1 MASSPYIVTKGV
13 VLRETETR
21 DADKI
26 LTLLTAERGKL
37 SVIARG
43 VCRKGCKFA
52 ACAQPL
58 AYSEWTLY
66 KKGDWYYANEGTTL
80 ELFSGLRA
88 DLDAMALGFYLAE
101 LTERS
106 CPAGMEQDAVLEL
119 LYYAFLVMDRGI
131 LPPKLISR
139 IFELKLL
146 QLNGLFASDVCH
158 ICGEGEGT
166 LYFDGRMGAFYCEK
180 HRTEDSIFVLD
191 AGRRAVRFVLERES
205 RAAFGFQLS
214 AEALEQLTFIL
225 RKYMEVHMGIRL
237 KTRDFFEQ

>member
-1 MASSPYIVTKGV
+1 MGTEKLRGI
-13 VLRETETR
+13 VLREQAKGESN
-21 DADKI
+21 KQI
-26 LTLLTAERGKL
+26 VLLAQGVGRVLL
-37 SVIARG
+37 SARG
-43 VCRKGCKFA
+43 ARRAKSKLLA
-52 ACAQPL
+52 ATQLFCYADFVVYEGRGV
-58 AYSEWTLY
+58 YSVTQ
-66 KKGDWYYANEGTTL
+66 
-80 ELFSGLRA
+80 
-88 DLDAMALGFYLAE
+88 AE

-191 AGRRAVRFVLERES
+191 AVRRAVRFVLER
-205 RAAFGFQLS
+205 AA
-214 AEALEQLTFIL
+214 
-225 RKYMEVHMGIRL
+225 RRL
-237 KTRDFFEQ
+237 AFSFLPKHSNS

>member
-1 MASSPYIVTKGV
+1 M
-13 VLRETETR
+13 
-21 DADKI
+21 DK
-26 LTLLTAERGKL
+26 
-37 SVIARG
+37 
-43 VCRKGCKFA
+43 F
-52 ACAQPL
+52 
-58 AYSEWTLY
+58 SE
-66 KKGDWYYANEGTTL
+66 G
-80 ELFSGLRA
+80 
-88 DLDAMALGFYLAE
+88 MYLAE

-158 ICGEGEGT
+158 ICGEGKGT

-191 AGRRAVRFVLERES
+191 AVRRAVRFVLERES

-225 RKYMEVHMGIRL
+225 RKYLEVHMGIRL

>member
-1 MASSPYIVTKGV
+1 MGTEKLRGI
-13 VLRETETR
+13 VLREQAKGESN
-21 DADKI
+21 KQI
-26 LTLLTAERGKL
+26 VLLAQGVGRVLL
-37 SVIARG
+37 SARG
-43 VCRKGCKFA
+43 ARRAKSKLLA
-52 ACAQPL
+52 ATQLFC
-58 AYSEWTLY
+58 
-66 KKGDWYYANEGTTL
+66 YADFVVYEGK
-80 ELFSGLRA
+80 
-88 DLDAMALGFYLAE
+88 GFYSVTQAE

-106 CPAGMEQDAVLEL
+106 CPADMEQDAVLEL

-191 AGRRAVRFVLERES
+191 AVRRAVRFVLERES

-225 RKYMEVHMGIRL
+225 RKYLEVHMGIRL

>member
-1 MASSPYIVTKGV
+1 MPYTIEELRRIITPIAQAHGLRSVSLFGSYSKGTA
-13 VLRETETR
+13 RR
-21 DADKI
+21 DSDVDLKI
-26 LTLLTAERGKL
+26 EKG
-37 SVIARG
+37 SVM
-43 VCRKGCKFA
+43 
-52 ACAQPL
+52 
-58 AYSEWTLY
+58 S
-66 KKGDWYYANEGTTL
+66 
-80 ELFSGLRA
+80 LFQLSGLR
-88 DLDAMALGFYLAE
+88 LDMDKFSEGMYLAE

-146 QLNGLFASDVCH
+146 QLNGFFASDVCH

-191 AGRRAVRFVLERES
+191 AVRRAVRFVLERES

-225 RKYMEVHMGIRL
+225 RQYMEVHMGIRL

>member
-1 MASSPYIVTKGV
+1 MGTEKLRGI
-13 VLRETETR
+13 VLREQAKGESN
-21 DADKI
+21 KQI
-26 LTLLTAERGKL
+26 VLLAQGVGRVLL
-37 SVIARG
+37 SARG
-43 VCRKGCKFA
+43 ARRAKSKLLAATQLFCYADFVVYEGKGF
-52 ACAQPL
+52 
-58 AYSEWTLY
+58 YSVTQ
-66 KKGDWYYANEGTTL
+66 A
-80 ELFSGLRA
+80 ELKNSFYGLR
-88 DLDAMALGFYLAE
+88 LDMDKFSEGMYLAE

-180 HRTEDSIFVLD
+180 HRTEDSIFVQD
-191 AGRRAVRFVLERES
+191 AVRRAVRFVLERES
-205 RAAFGFQLS
+205 RTAFGFQLS

>member
-1 MASSPYIVTKGV
+1 MGTEKLRGI
-13 VLRETETR
+13 VLREQAKGESN
-21 DADKI
+21 KQI
-26 LTLLTAERGKL
+26 VLLAQGVGRVLL
-37 SVIARG
+37 SARG
-43 VCRKGCKFA
+43 ARRVKSKLLAATQLFCYADFVVYEGKGF
-52 ACAQPL
+52 
-58 AYSEWTLY
+58 YSVTQ
-66 KKGDWYYANEGTTL
+66 A
-80 ELFSGLRA
+80 ELQNSFYGLR
-88 DLDAMALGFYLAE
+88 LDMDKFSEAMYLAE

-131 LPPKLISR
+131 LPPKLISC

-158 ICGEGEGT
+158 ICGEGKGT

-191 AGRRAVRFVLERES
+191 AVRRAVRFVLERES

>member
-1 MASSPYIVTKGV
+1 MGTEKLRGI
-13 VLRETETR
+13 VLREQAKGESN
-21 DADKI
+21 KQI
-26 LTLLTAERGKL
+26 VLLAQGVGRVLL
-37 SVIARG
+37 SARG
-43 VCRKGCKFA
+43 ARRAKSKLLA
-52 ACAQPL
+52 ATQLFC
-58 AYSEWTLY
+58 
-66 KKGDWYYANEGTTL
+66 YADFVVYEGK
-80 ELFSGLRA
+80 
-88 DLDAMALGFYLAE
+88 GFYSVTQAE

-191 AGRRAVRFVLERES
+191 AVRRAVRFVLERES

>member
-80 ELFSGLRA
+80 ELFNGLRA
-88 DLDAMALGFYLAE
+88 DLDAMALGFYNMNGSLPYFYFTA
-101 LTERS
+101 RS
-106 CPAGMEQDAVLEL
+106 GRCKAASP
-119 LYYAFLVMDRGI
+119 
-131 LPPKLISR
+131 
-139 IFELKLL
+139 
-146 QLNGLFASDVCH
+146 LN
-158 ICGEGEGT
+158 
-166 LYFDGRMGAFYCEK
+166 
-180 HRTEDSIFVLD
+180 
-191 AGRRAVRFVLERES
+191 
-205 RAAFGFQLS
+205 
-214 AEALEQLTFIL
+214 
-225 RKYMEVHMGIRL
+225 
-237 KTRDFFEQ
+237 

>member
-1 MASSPYIVTKGV
+1 MGTEKLRGI
-13 VLRETETR
+13 VLREQAKGESN
-21 DADKI
+21 KQI
-26 LTLLTAERGKL
+26 VLLAQGVGRVLL
-37 SVIARG
+37 SARG
-43 VCRKGCKFA
+43 ARRAKSKLLA
-52 ACAQPL
+52 ATQLFC
-58 AYSEWTLY
+58 
-66 KKGDWYYANEGTTL
+66 YAVTQA
-80 ELFSGLRA
+80 ELKNSFYGLR
-88 DLDAMALGFYLAE
+88 LDMDKFSEGMYLAE

-191 AGRRAVRFVLERES
+191 AVRRAVRFVLERES

-225 RKYMEVHMGIRL
+225 RKYLEVHMGIRL

>member
-1 MASSPYIVTKGV
+1 MGTEKLRGI
-13 VLRETETR
+13 VLREQAKGESN
-21 DADKI
+21 KQI
-26 LTLLTAERGKL
+26 VLLAQGVGRVLL
-37 SVIARG
+37 SARG
-43 VCRKGCKFA
+43 ARRAKSKLLA
-52 ACAQPL
+52 ATQLFCYADFVVYEGRGF
-58 AYSEWTLY
+58 YSVTQ
-66 KKGDWYYANEGTTL
+66 A
-80 ELFSGLRA
+80 ELKNSFYGLR
-88 DLDAMALGFYLAE
+88 LDMDKFSEGMYLAE

-158 ICGEGEGT
+158 ICGEG
-166 LYFDGRMGAFYCEK
+166 RMGAFYCEK

-191 AGRRAVRFVLERES
+191 AVRRAVRFVLERES

>member
-1 MASSPYIVTKGV
+1 MCCFLPAVPEERKVSFWAATQLFCYADFVVYEGKGFYSVTQ
-13 VLRETETR
+13 
-21 DADKI
+21 
-26 LTLLTAERGKL
+26 AELKN
-37 SVIARG
+37 S
-43 VCRKGCKFA
+43 F
-52 ACAQPL
+52 
-58 AYSEWTLY
+58 Y
-66 KKGDWYYANEGTTL
+66 
-80 ELFSGLRA
+80 GLR
-88 DLDAMALGFYLAE
+88 LDMDKFSEGMYLAE

-146 QLNGLFASDVCH
+146 QLNGFFASDVCH

-191 AGRRAVRFVLERES
+191 AVRRAVPVCAGEREP
-205 RAAFGFQLS
+205 RGVWLS
-214 AEALEQLTFIL
+214 AF
-225 RKYMEVHMGIRL
+225 RRS
-237 KTRDFFEQ
+237 TRTADLSSAAIYGGSHGHKAENTRFFEQ

>member
-1 MASSPYIVTKGV
+1 M
-13 VLRETETR
+13 
-21 DADKI
+21 
-26 LTLLTAERGKL
+26 
-37 SVIARG
+37 
-43 VCRKGCKFA
+43 
-52 ACAQPL
+52 
-58 AYSEWTLY
+58 
-66 KKGDWYYANEGTTL
+66 
-80 ELFSGLRA
+80 
-88 DLDAMALGFYLAE
+88 
-101 LTERS
+101 
-106 CPAGMEQDAVLEL
+106 LEL

-191 AGRRAVRFVLERES
+191 AVRRAVRFVLERES

-225 RKYMEVHMGIRL
+225 RKYLEVHMGIRL
-237 KTRDFFEQ
+237 KTRDFLNSE

>member
-1 MASSPYIVTKGV
+1 M
-13 VLRETETR
+13 
-21 DADKI
+21 
-26 LTLLTAERGKL
+26 
-37 SVIARG
+37 
-43 VCRKGCKFA
+43 
-52 ACAQPL
+52 
-58 AYSEWTLY
+58 
-66 KKGDWYYANEGTTL
+66 
-80 ELFSGLRA
+80 
-88 DLDAMALGFYLAE
+88 
-101 LTERS
+101 
-106 CPAGMEQDAVLEL
+106 LEL

-146 QLNGLFASDVCH
+146 QLNGFFASDVCH

-166 LYFDGRMGAFYCEK
+166 LYFDGGMGAFYCEK

-191 AGRRAVRFVLERES
+191 AVRRAVRFVLERES

-225 RKYMEVHMGIRL
+225 RQYMEVHMGIRL

>member
-1 MASSPYIVTKGV
+1 MALSPYIVTKGV

-66 KKGDWYYANEGTTL
+66 KKGDWYYANEGATL
-80 ELFSGLRA
+80 ELFNGLRA

-191 AGRRAVRFVLERES
+191 AVRRAVRFVLERES

-225 RKYMEVHMGIRL
+225 RKYLEVHMGIRL

>member
-1 MASSPYIVTKGV
+1 M
-13 VLRETETR
+13 
-21 DADKI
+21 
-26 LTLLTAERGKL
+26 ERVNLPTML
-37 SVIARG
+37 S
-43 VCRKGCKFA
+43 
-52 ACAQPL
+52 
-58 AYSEWTLY
+58 Y
-66 KKGDWYYANEGTTL
+66 
-80 ELFSGLRA
+80 
-88 DLDAMALGFYLAE
+88 
-101 LTERS
+101 
-106 CPAGMEQDAVLEL
+106 
-119 LYYAFLVMDRGI
+119 
-131 LPPKLISR
+131 R

-180 HRTEDSIFVLD
+180 HRTEDSIFVPD
-191 AGRRAVRFVLERES
+191 AVRRAVRFVLERES